1 MAVETTHQNN
11 SLLER
16 IFSSRVRIRLLSHFL
31 LHPDAR
37 DHIRAL
43 ANEVDAQYS
52 AVWKELNNLE
62 KAGLLQSEEVGGR
75 RVFRLNT
82 RAAIIPELRNILLKT
97 TGVGDLIRRA
107 FRDFEGVEAAFIFG
121 SFAEGTIDAESDLDL
136 MIIGDLEVAAVAPV
150 IDDLEGEIA
159 RSVNYILLTRKEW
172 NSRIEENDPLIANI
186 KKASKIMLIGTQD
199 DI

>member
-1 MAVETTHQNN
+1 MAVETVHQDN

-62 KAGLLQSEEVGGR
+62 EAGLLQSEEVGGR

-97 TGVGDLIRRA
+97 TGVGDLIRRT
-107 FRDFEGVEAAFIFG
+107 FRDFEGVEAVFIFG

-150 IDDLEGEIA
+150 IDNLEGEIA

-186 KKASKIMLIGTQD
+186 KKEPKIMLIGTQD